1 MKWREHSNLNGMHA
15 LCGASDYHWV
25 NYDSPEKFIQR
36 YRSSLS
42 TRIGTALHEAAKT
55 LIDARIKI
63 SEDDWNLVRYILE
76 TNGLPRNVDCL
87 PLLENL
93 IPYVN
98 DAISYQMSTEIVLFY
113 SEHFFGT
120 TDCIGYDEKN
130 KFLRIHDLKTGQ
142 SQAHMEQLLVYMALF
157 CLEYKIKP
165 VDISAELRIYQSG
178 HVLYFNPTLE
188 DVIPVIDQIISGNKL
203 IEQLKTEEA

>member
-1 MKWREHSNLNGMHA
+1 MKWREHSNLSGMHA

-36 YRSSLS
+36 YRSNLS

-142 SQAHMEQLLVYMALF
+142 LQAHMEQLLVYMALF

-165 VDISAELRIYQSG
+165 VDISAELRIYQSS

-188 DVIPVIDQIISGNKL
+188 DIVPVIDQIISGNKL